1 MNPVIIIGAGLA
13 GYQLAREFRKLDK
26 TIPLTIITR
35 DSGGFYSKP
44 MLSNAFAQ
52 GKSAQQLI
60 TQTSEQMAVQ
70 LAATILPGTSVLG
83 IDTQERTVRTDQGNF
98 SYSELVLA
106 VGAQSIRL
114 PIPGNAAPSVL
125 TVNHVDDYG
134 AFRALVGSSAHGQAT
149 RVAILGA
156 GLIGCEFA
164 DDLSGAGHIVTL
176 IDPNSLPLASLAAPA
191 LSRGLHRALSSKG
204 VQMRLGTTAVSIDR
218 GDQLTRVTLADGSV
232 VEANLVLSAVGLRP
246 DCTLA
251 AAAGLTVNRG
261 IVVNAMGASS
271 DEHVFALGD
280 CAEYTVGDAGATHIM
295 PYIAPLMSAARAI
308 ARTLAGTPCPIDLK
322 PSAVMVKTPSFPLA
336 LVPPPPGAK
345 AGGAWVD
352 EVDEVRVI
360 SRFYDAAGIMV
371 GFGVGPQ
378 DAAIRNALMTS
389 LGSTLVP
396 A

>member
-1 MNPVIIIGAGLA
+1 MNAVIIIGAGLA
-13 GYQLAREFRKLDK
+13 GYTLAREFRKLDK
-26 TIPLTIITR
+26 TTPLTIITR

-52 GKSAQQLI
+52 GKSAQQLV
-60 TQTSEQMAVQ
+60 TQTSQQMAMQ
-70 LAATILPGTSVLG
+70 LAATILAETSVLG
-83 IDTQERTVRTDQGNF
+83 IDTQERTVRTDQGTF
-98 SYSELVLA
+98 AYSELVLA

-114 PIPGNAAPSVL
+114 PIMGNAAPMVL

-134 AFRALVGSSAHGQAT
+134 VFRALVDSHGQST

-176 IDPNSLPLASLAAPA
+176 IDPNVLPLASLAAPA
-191 LSRGLHRALSSKG
+191 LSRALHRALSSNG
-204 VQMRLGTTAVSIDR
+204 VQMRLGATAVSIER
-218 GDQLTRVTLADGSV
+218 GDPLTRVTLSDGSV
-232 VEANLVLSAVGLRP
+232 VDADLVLSAVGLRP

-251 AAAGLTVNRG
+251 AAAGLTVNHG

-271 DEHVFALGD
+271 NAHVFALGD
-280 CAEYTVGDAGATHIM
+280 CAEYTVGVAGTTHLM

-308 ARTLAGTPCPIDLK
+308 ARTLTGAPCLIDLK
-322 PSAVMVKTPSFPLA
+322 PSPVMVKTPSFPLA
-336 LVPPPPGAK
+336 LMAPPSGATV
-345 AGGAWVD
+345 GGAWIDDVG
-352 EVDEVRVI
+352 EARVI
-360 SRFYDAAGIMV
+360 SRFYDAAGVMV

-378 DAAIRNALMTS
+378 DAAIRNALMAS

>member
-13 GYQLAREFRKLDK
+13 GYTLAREFRKLDK

-52 GKSAQQLI
+52 GKSAQQLV

-83 IDTQERTVRTDQGNF
+83 IDTQERTVRTDQGKF

-114 PIPGNAAPSVL
+114 PIPGNAAPAVL

-134 AFRALVGSSAHGQAT
+134 AFRALVGSSAYGQAT

-176 IDPNSLPLASLAAPA
+176 IDPNTLPLASLAAPA

-204 VQMRLGTTAVSIDR
+204 VDMRLGTTAVSIDR
-218 GDQLTRVTLADGSV
+218 GDQLTRVTLSDGSV

-261 IVVNAMGASS
+261 VVVNAVGASS

-308 ARTLAGTPCPIDLK
+308 ARTLAGTPCQIDLK
-322 PSAVMVKTPSFPLA
+322 PSAVIVKTPSFPLA
-336 LVPPPPGAK
+336 LVPPPQRAT

-352 EVDEVRVI
+352 EVDEARVI